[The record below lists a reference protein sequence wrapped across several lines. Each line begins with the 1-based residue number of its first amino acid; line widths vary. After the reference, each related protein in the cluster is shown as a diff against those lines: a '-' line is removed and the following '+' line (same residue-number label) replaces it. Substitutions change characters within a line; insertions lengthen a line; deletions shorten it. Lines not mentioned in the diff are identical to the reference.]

1 MKWKNGDYGL
11 GVRQKNEEEV
21 DDEEDDNEDK
31 KETDDDDDDDDGVGN
46 TRTRNWDGNTK
57 RELTPYLSS
66 NADVAASGIEWLM
79 SRSFDSV
86 LPLT

>member
-31 KETDDDDDDDDGVGN
+31 KETDDDDDDDGVGN